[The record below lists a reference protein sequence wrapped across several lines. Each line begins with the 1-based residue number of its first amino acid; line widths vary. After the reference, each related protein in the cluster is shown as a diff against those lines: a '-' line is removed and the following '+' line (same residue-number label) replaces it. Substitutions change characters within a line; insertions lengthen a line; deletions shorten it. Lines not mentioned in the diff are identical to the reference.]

1 MATRL
6 ETLAPSAELARLHAA
21 WSAPF
26 LADPRDEAAS
36 AARSAQTREVARL
49 LLAAPLRTEVGG
61 LTVFTA
67 GWSKERA
74 DQAYAAGDAG
84 SPAWF
89 AALGDHEH
97 ATLTS
102 DGGAADRQRWCQC
115 PNDDVFAD
123 QWVRYEHWTERG
135 MERHGFVH
143 SECRRLL
150 QAG

>member
-6 ETLAPSAELARLHAA
+6 ETLAPSAGLASAHAA
-21 WSAPF
+21 WPAPF

-36 AARSAQTREVARL
+36 AARTAQTREVARL

-61 LTVFTA
+61 LVVFTA
-67 GWSKERA
+67 GWSRERA
-74 DQAYAAGDAG
+74 AKADAAGKPG
-84 SPAWF
+84 SEAWF

-102 DGGAADRQRWCQC
+102 DGRAADRTRWCQC
-115 PNDDVFAD
+115 PNDDVFAG
-123 QWVRYEHWTERG
+123 QWVRYEYWTERG

-150 QAG
+150 QTG

>member
-1 MATRL
+1 MGQRL
-6 ETLAPSAELARLHAA
+6 EPLAPSAELASLHAA

-36 AARSAQTREVARL
+36 EARAAQTREVARL
-49 LLAAPLRTEVGG
+49 LLASPLRTRVGG

-67 GWSKERA
+67 GWSRERA
-74 DQAYAAGDAG
+74 DAARAAGEAG

-89 AALGDHEH
+89 AALGAHEH

-102 DGGAADRQRWCQC
+102 DGGAADRTRWCEC
-115 PNDDVFAD
+115 EAEFRASE
-123 QWVRYEHWTERG
+123 WVRYEYWTERG
-135 MERHGFVH
+135 MERHGYVH

-150 QAG
+150 QTG